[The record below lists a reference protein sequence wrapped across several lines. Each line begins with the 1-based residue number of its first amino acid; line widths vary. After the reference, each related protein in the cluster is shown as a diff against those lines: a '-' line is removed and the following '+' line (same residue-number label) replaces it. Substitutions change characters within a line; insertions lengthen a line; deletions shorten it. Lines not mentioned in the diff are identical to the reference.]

1 MASEILQTIIAG
13 MRAQNPL
20 ASLDVFE
27 MRAGMQAMEGQFQ
40 PPDDVRYESV
50 SAGGVPAEWT
60 VAEDSDATRAVVYLH
75 GGGYTIGGLGSH
87 RPLCTQLALA
97 GRIPVLN
104 VDYRLAPENPFPA
117 AVEDAVA
124 AYRYVLGRGVS
135 PASVAIGGDS
145 AGGGLTLAT
154 LAALSQ
160 AGDPLP
166 GAGVCISPWTDLTLT
181 AETIS
186 SKAEEDPMVSGPL
199 LEVMRDH
206 YLGGADPASPTASP
220 LFADPSG
227 WPPLLIQV
235 GTAEILLDDARRMAE
250 RASAA
255 GVEVA
260 YEPWEEMIH
269 VWHTLAP
276 MLPEATQAIERVAGF
291 LSEKLD

>member
-1 MASEILQTIIAG
+1 MASEILQTIIQG

-20 ASLDVFE
+20 ASLDVFQ

-40 PPDDVRYESV
+40 PPENVSYEAV
-50 SAGGVPAEWT
+50 NAGGVPAEWT
-60 VAEDSDATRAVVYLH
+60 VAEGSDETKAIVYLH

-87 RPLCTQLALA
+87 RPLCTHLALA

-104 VDYRLAPENPFPA
+104 VDYRLAPENPYPA
-117 AVEDAVA
+117 AVEDAVD
-124 AYRYVLGRGVS
+124 AYRYVLGRGVA
-135 PASVAIGGDS
+135 PGRVAIGGDS

-154 LAALSQ
+154 LAALSE

-186 SKAEEDPMVSGPL
+186 SKAEADPMVSGPL

-206 YLGGADPASPTASP
+206 YLGDADPASPTASP
-220 LFADPSG
+220 LFADPAG

-255 GVEVA
+255 SVEVV

-276 MLPEATQAIERVAGF
+276 MLPEASQAIERVAGF
-291 LSEKLD
+291 LSEKLN